1 MSGRNN
7 LSYKKRVK
15 LDLAYARGRSFGL
28 DLAIIVRTLGVLL
41 LPMDRGA
48 Y

>member
-1 MSGRNN
+1 
-7 LSYKKRVK
+7 
-15 LDLAYARGRSFGL
+15 LAYARGRSFVL
-28 DLAIIVRTLGVLL
+28 DVAIILRTFGVLL

>member
-1 MSGRNN
+1 MHGCIS
-7 LSYKKRVK
+7 LP
-15 LDLAYARGRSFGL
+15 L
-28 DLAIIVRTLGVLL
+28 DLAIILRTFGVLL

>member
-1 MSGRNN
+1 MDETISAIETVR
-7 LSYKKRVK
+7 
-15 LDLAYARGRSFGL
+15 LDLAYARGRSVLL
-28 DLAIIVRTLGVLL
+28 DLAIILRTFGVLL